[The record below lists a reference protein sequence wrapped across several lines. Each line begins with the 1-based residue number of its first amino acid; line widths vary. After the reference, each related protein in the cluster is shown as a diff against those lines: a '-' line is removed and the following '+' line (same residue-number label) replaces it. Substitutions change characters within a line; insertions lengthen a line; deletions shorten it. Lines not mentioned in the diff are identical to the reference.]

1 MSRRWPLIA
10 LALWSGCLPAL
21 AETPAPTRQR
31 AGEVDT
37 EHLFG
42 QTVGADTEEPGAFV
56 PHFVLPSRLGRRSGS
71 FAVTS
76 PTLELKYGVME
87 NFSGSVSLR
96 GLTANTH
103 NVPGMAD
110 TRGAFATGFGIQGR
124 YRFLDRERAPFG
136 MTLQLSATTDQRN
149 MATGERG
156 RSDQLEGRLAFDI
169 EPIWDRLL
177 FAGNI
182 IMASGRNYVSGSGG
196 FEMTSNAGVSL
207 SGATR
212 ITDSLWLGA
221 EVIYQRA
228 YTGSTFGRFQGDAV
242 HVGPILYAPI
252 EKGWISLSWTTQV
265 AGREVGGVG
274 PLNLRDFERHQF
286 LAVVGRRF

>member
-1 MSRRWPLIA
+1 MQERLRQKCDMAPKDAIDREVLDNGTADVRLRTIRICRKGSFRAVEMIVSRRWLLLV
-10 LALWSGCLPAL
+10 LALWSGCPPVF
-21 AETPAPTRQR
+21 AEAPAPTRQR

-56 PHFVLPSRLGRRSGS
+56 PHFVLPARLGRRSGS

-76 PTLELKYGVME
+76 PTLELKYGLME
-87 NFSGSVSLR
+87 NFSGSLSLR

-136 MTLQLSATTDQRN
+136 MTLQVSATTDQRN
-149 MATGERG
+149 MGTGERG
-156 RSDQLEGRLAFDI
+156 RSDQIEGRLAFDI

-182 IMASGRNYVSGSGG
+182 IMASGRT
-196 FEMTSNAGVSL
+196 TS
-207 SGATR
+207 
-212 ITDSLWLGA
+212 
-221 EVIYQRA
+221 RA
-228 YTGSTFGRFQGDAV
+228 IPASR
-242 HVGPILYAPI
+242 
-252 EKGWISLSWTTQV
+252 
-265 AGREVGGVG
+265 
-274 PLNLRDFERHQF
+274 
-286 LAVVGRRF
+286 